1 MTPAPVR
8 LEGARCGALGWGGRT
23 GGDAQQLRALEGQLA
38 VPLLPVVGCEGGSSL
53 QGGGCAVTFPSH
65 DVSIPALA
73 WESFM

>member
-1 MTPAPVR
+1 MTPAPVC
-8 LEGARCGALGWGGRT
+8 LEGCDVWGPGVGDPDWQRC
-23 GGDAQQLRALEGQLA
+23 QQLRALEGQLA
-38 VPLLPVVGCEGGSSL
+38 MLPPPIVGCEEGSSQ